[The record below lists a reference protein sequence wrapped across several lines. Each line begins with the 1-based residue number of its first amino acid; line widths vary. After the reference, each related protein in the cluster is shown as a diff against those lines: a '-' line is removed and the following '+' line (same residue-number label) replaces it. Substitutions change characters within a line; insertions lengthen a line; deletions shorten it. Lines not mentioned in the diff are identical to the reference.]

1 MKLFFRIIFKVFL
14 VLSIIAGC
22 ATTERITER
31 KKNEHQKYALLI
43 GGGITDSDNYES
55 FYTNIEYVSNT
66 LKQMGYRDEDI
77 IILFYGG
84 KTPYHPIVE
93 GSATKKNFIDE
104 LSRLGDIID
113 SNDSLVIFR
122 SGHGMVELICEKH
135 DKFSDYEN
143 RFGTESIKCA
153 GTVAVMNFP
162 DGNLSCFEFQ
172 EILGRIKGKQIVII
186 LNQCFCGQFTDI
198 AMNLHKTVVVSETR
212 ETELA
217 INQTRK
223 TIRWRYIEWPFV
235 KCFFDGFLQYIDTTG
250 KKQSVF
256 DAFQYML
263 RCNPNIE
270 GIPIKADRPLLKENP
285 KIKYGRELKIGTVYI
300 D

>member
-31 KKNEHQKYALLI
+31 NKNEHQKYALLI
-43 GGGITDSDNYES
+43 GGGITESDNYES

-66 LKQMGYRDEDI
+66 LKKMGYRDEDI
-77 IILFYGG
+77 KILFHGG

-93 GSATKKNFIDE
+93 GSATKKNLIDE
-104 LSRLGDIID
+104 LCRLGDIID

-153 GTVAVMNFP
+153 GTVAVMKFP

-172 EILGRIKGKQIVII
+172 EILEKIKGKQIIVI
-186 LNQCFCGQFTDI
+186 LNQCFAGRFTDI
-198 AMNLHKTVVVSETR
+198 AMNLDNTVIIT
-212 ETELA
+212 ETEESEMA
-217 INQTRK
+217 IKVKRRTF
-223 TIRWRYIEWPFV
+223 RWKHDEWPFV
-235 KCFFDGFLQYIDTTG
+235 KCIFDGFSQKSTKG
-250 KKQSVF
+250 EKQSVF
-256 DAFQYML
+256 NAYQYL
-263 RCNPNIE
+263 LACNPY
-270 GIPIKADRPLLKENP
+270 IKGVPVHADRPLLKENP
-285 KIKYGRELKIGTVYI
+285 QIKYGSSLKKGTVYI
-300 D
+300 N